1 MDIPA
6 IQVSWTVPAIQRQVN
21 LVEAVQPA
29 MHRTQSIQRQVFS
42 SIRDSGLRQRTL
54 CGGYVSLTTL
64 GQAFQAGSA
73 AIRQQLAASGGHKLL
88 LEAAGTVAHSSPAD
102 CRWTRQELRT
112 LHHVIHLNHL
122 IFLKRDRLENS
133 HWRFKNLRF

>member
-1 MDIPA
+1 VDIPA

-42 SIRDSGLRQRTL
+42 SIGDIGLRQRTL

-64 GQAFQAGSA
+64 GRAFQAGMRCNQ
-73 AIRQQLAASGGHKLL
+73 AIAS
-88 LEAAGTVAHSSPAD
+88 
-102 CRWTRQELRT
+102 R
-112 LHHVIHLNHL
+112 
-122 IFLKRDRLENS
+122 
-133 HWRFKNLRF
+133 